1 MDALHRSATTGDI
14 GMRRRES
21 TGGAW
26 SAPFMKSLA
35 GLGAAGL
42 KLVTSAPLG
51 IVSDKAMY
59 VEEAEIAVE
68 KKRRRGKGL
77 ASATSAALTPPIT
90 RRHSFDVGELENR
103 LTRPKLTMFHEL
115 RAYFDPE
122 YRLHMVKR
130 DILKFCRELDLGVE
144 DMFNMVDEDGS
155 GILDR
160 EEMTA
165 MIKKLGILVKEV
177 EIDTLMEK
185 LDADGSGG
193 IEVDEFDRWLFNTSD
208 VWLERRRRAPD
219 DEFSDKRL
227 LERELLRFDPGVQ
240 TMLQRMWDL
249 VDMDDSGAVDREE
262 YVRLNI
268 NLQQA
273 VMDDFDP
280 SEGRKIALREW
291 EFDSQGCETMDKRLF
306 FWSFFQLAD
315 AWRDGPDITGEAYVG
330 FIDFLTD
337 RCTELDRALRVRRVR
352 GDAVLRRRR
361 RRAADLEA
369 HQLGQAQRAGL
380 PQRGLGAPRDQG
392 ADALRAHAARGA
404 VVGLRAPAPA
414 GDEGR
419 QVALSLTIY
428 LVLFGKLAC

>member
-1 MDALHRSATTGDI
+1 MSVPPKVMQQLSGI
-14 GMRRRES
+14 NSILFFSGEIL
-21 TGGAW
+21 
-26 SAPFMKSLA
+26 SLA

-208 VWLERRRRAPD
+208 IP
-219 DEFSDKRL
+219 F
-227 LERELLRFDPGVQ
+227 RFH
-240 TMLQRMWDL
+240 
-249 VDMDDSGAVDREE
+249 
-262 YVRLNI
+262 
-268 NLQQA
+268 
-273 VMDDFDP
+273 
-280 SEGRKIALREW
+280 
-291 EFDSQGCETMDKRLF
+291 
-306 FWSFFQLAD
+306 
-315 AWRDGPDITGEAYVG
+315 
-330 FIDFLTD
+330 
-337 RCTELDRALRVRRVR
+337 LRVP
-352 GDAVLRRRR
+352 GDGT
-361 RRAADLEA
+361 
-369 HQLGQAQRAGL
+369 QLS
-380 PQRGLGAPRDQG
+380 PCWCSAPRTTTWR
-392 ADALRAHAARGA
+392 LTEPRVKVAA
-404 VVGLRAPAPA
+404 
-414 GDEGR
+414 
-419 QVALSLTIY
+419 IY
-428 LVLFGKLAC
+428 